1 MLPPPSIHPASSIA
15 LPGRQQGIRRP
26 SWGLC
31 CQPHLHKRRDHEV
44 RFMHVVPEQRP
55 EVYILYFTT
64 KSAQNPGLSFPS
76 SQQLGKVPTRE
87 LGVTGMAAG

>member
-1 MLPPPSIHPASSIA
+1 
-15 LPGRQQGIRRP
+15 
-26 SWGLC
+26 
-31 CQPHLHKRRDHEV
+31 
-44 RFMHVVPEQRP
+44 MHVVPEQRP

-87 LGVTGMAAG
+87 PGVTGMAAG